1 MRYASI
7 INKFVHPLLVRRVL
21 WAYNK
26 KIERKFKSRPD
37 LAKPID
43 PEVTKQHLELYKKL
57 GLPCSDKW
65 LRLYSNLTGI
75 IDYTYLPEDLF
86 FGCIE
91 RVLNNC
97 EMANGEAENKNLLS
111 LFVDREYLPCTYL
124 RYVRGIFFDEDYNVL
139 FLYQVNDFLGKN
151 HGKLIGKKAV
161 DSLGG
166 IGVKCF
172 EFVNNQYIS
181 KDGIELTADWIKN
194 EGESYIVQEMIQ
206 QCDFS
211 SMFNPYSANTCRI
224 TTLRC
229 PWNGEIVVTK
239 AAMRFGVNEVAVDNM
254 AAGGVAVGMSSYGEL
269 GPFAYSWDGMKR
281 FDKHPSSGIFFKGSI
296 HPYYNLMC
304 EVVISQAKRIPN
316 FNLMSWDVLADI
328 NGHIKIIE
336 VNLVSQGTDVH
347 QFAFGSFFGKYTE
360 DVVDWVSQHL
370 ELDTFK
376 YVRTF

>member
-1 MRYASI
+1 MRYK
-7 INKFVHPLLVRRVL
+7 INEIVHPLLVKRIL

-26 KIERKFKSRPD
+26 KIERKFKDRPD
-37 LAKPID
+37 LANPID
-43 PEVTKQHLELYKKL
+43 KEVTKKHLELYNRL

-65 LRLYSNLTGI
+65 LRLYSNLTGV
-75 IDYTYLPEDLF
+75 IDYTFLPEDLF
-86 FGCIE
+86 YARIE

-111 LFVDREYLPCTYL
+111 LFVDNKYLPYTYL
-124 RYVRGIFFDEDYNVL
+124 RYVRGVFFDEDYGVVL
-139 FLYQVNDFLGKN
+139 PHRIKELLGKN

-166 IGVKCF
+166 VGVKCF
-172 EFVNNQYIS
+172 EFIYNQYIS
-181 KDGIELTADWIKN
+181 KDGIKLTADWIKTQ
-194 EGESYIVQEMIQ
+194 GESYIIQEMVQ

-211 SMFNPYSANTCRI
+211 SAFNPFSANTCRI

-229 PWNGEIVVTK
+229 PWNGEVVVTK
-239 AAMRFGVNEVAVDNM
+239 AAMRFGVTEAVVDNM
-254 AAGGVAVGMSSYGEL
+254 TSGGIATGMNSNGGL
-269 GPFAYSWDGMKR
+269 GPFAYSYNGMKA
-281 FDKHPSSGIFFKGSI
+281 FDKHPSSGISFKGST
-296 HPYYNLMC
+296 HPYYDSMC
-304 EVVISQAKRIPN
+304 KVVINQAKRIPN
-316 FNLMSWDVLADI
+316 YNLISWDVVADK

-336 VNLVSQGTDVH
+336 VNLVSQGTGIH

-376 YVRTF
+376 HIRTF